1 MKRYELMWI
10 IGGILDDQA
19 AEESLSDITKSIS
32 LPKKCKV
39 IKAEIWAKRK
49 LSYVINNFEDGTYFL
64 AELEADPAVIAQI
77 ENVLKENAS
86 VIRHLITSKEK
97 FKPYKVSTK

>member
-1 MKRYELMWI
+1 MWI

>member
-1 MKRYELMWI
+1 MGVMLTYRF
-10 IGGILDDQA
+10 G
-19 AEESLSDITKSIS
+19 
-32 LPKKCKV
+32 KV

-77 ENVLKENAS
+77 ENVLKENEI

>member
-1 MKRYELMWI
+1 MWI

-77 ENVLKENAS
+77 ENVLKENES
-86 VIRHLITSKEK
+86 VIRRLITSKEK

>member
-1 MKRYELMWI
+1 MWI

-77 ENVLKENAS
+77 ENVLKENES
-86 VIRHLITSKEK
+86 VIRHLITSNEK

>member
-1 MKRYELMWI
+1 M
-10 IGGILDDQA
+10 
-19 AEESLSDITKSIS
+19 
-32 LPKKCKV
+32 
-39 IKAEIWAKRK
+39 
-49 LSYVINNFEDGTYFL
+49 DGTYFL

-77 ENVLKENAS
+77 ENVLKENES

>member
-1 MKRYELMWI
+1 M
-10 IGGILDDQA
+10 
-19 AEESLSDITKSIS
+19 
-32 LPKKCKV
+32 
-39 IKAEIWAKRK
+39 
-49 LSYVINNFEDGTYFL
+49 SYVINNFEDGTYFL

-77 ENVLKENAS
+77 ENVLKENEI